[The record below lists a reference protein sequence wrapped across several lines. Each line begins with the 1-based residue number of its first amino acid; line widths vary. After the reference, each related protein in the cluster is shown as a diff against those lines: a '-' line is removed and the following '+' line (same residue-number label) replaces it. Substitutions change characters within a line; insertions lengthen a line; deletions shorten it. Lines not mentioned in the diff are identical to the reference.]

1 MNILKSLKKSKGFT
15 LIELM
20 IVVAIIGILAA
31 VAIPAYNDY
40 TQTTKASAGI
50 AGLSSFKTT
59 VAMCYQKE
67 GALKDCKSGVKGIPS
82 AVAAAGT
89 INYLSEVDVKGGL
102 ITATLEAKDR
112 SGEPIKV
119 SISPTVSNG
128 TINWKVGCSDFVTP
142 ADGADLSYV
151 ESCSGDVATAPTP

>member
-1 MNILKSLKKSKGFT
+1 MSILKSLKKSKGFT

-59 VAMCYQKE
+59 VAMCFQKE
-67 GALKDCKSGVKGIPS
+67 GSMDDCDEGTKGIP
-82 AVAAAGT
+82 AGVTGAGT
-89 INYLSEVDVKGGL
+89 INYLSDVKVAGGV
-102 ITATLEAKDR
+102 IKATLEAKDR
-112 SGEPIKV
+112 AGDAIDV
-119 SISPTVSNG
+119 SITPTVSNG
-128 TINWKVGCSDFVTP
+128 TINWVVACSDYVAP
-142 ADGADLSYV
+142 AEDADLSYV
-151 ESCSGDVATAPTP
+151 ESCSEGITAQ